1 MRKTKKPAASGLKKA
16 TEPTHK
22 TPAVPAP
29 DKSASPVL
37 KAGSL
42 SDLRKLQQQAS
53 KLAGAADGAKARS
66 SAGSST
72 LAEGSSASTSTRKR
86 PHRFIPPGSGPVLPR
101 AASETRPLRRDGDGT
116 LPTHSASRSM
126 PSQST
131 AAVSS
136 EGTARAPSPDAS
148 LSHDDIALFRR
159 VVESVTPSGGDDR
172 VQLPPTSSA
181 TPAQLALRRQHA
193 MGRPAKSAATVS
205 DHYTSAQLEQDSTAF
220 LRAGHGPDLLK
231 GLRRGKWPIDANL
244 DLHGSTLDNARDRL
258 DRFVQSCRDHEI
270 RCVRVVHGKGHGS
283 KNGDPVLKDTVR
295 RWLSQLEVVQAWV
308 ECDEANGGAG
318 AVLALLE
325 KQKQAS

>member
-1 MRKTKKPAASGLKKA
+1 GGPKTRTS
-16 TEPTHK
+16 T
-22 TPAVPAP
+22 
-29 DKSASPVL
+29 
-37 KAGSL
+37 
-42 SDLRKLQQQAS
+42 
-53 KLAGAADGAKARS
+53 
-66 SAGSST
+66 GSST

-101 AASETRPLRRDGDGT
+101 AASETRPLRRDGDST
-116 LPTHSASRSM
+116 APTHSASNSM
-126 PSQST
+126 PSPST
-131 AAVSS
+131 AAVSTQC
-136 EGTARAPSPDAS
+136 TARAPSPGAS
-148 LSHDDIALFRR
+148 LSGDDIALFRR
-159 VVESVTPSGGDDR
+159 VVESVTPSSGNDR

-220 LRAGHGPDLLK
+220 LRAGHGPDLVK
-231 GLRRGKWPIDANL
+231 GLRRGKWPVGASL
-244 DLHGSTLDNARDRL
+244 DLHGCTLDDARDRL

-325 KQKQAS
+325 K